1 MSSKRIIY
9 SILYTSLISAY
20 LLFVTG
26 CIKEDLSECN
36 TTITIMVK
44 AYDHTGSELP
54 FSEIQGI
61 VYLYIF
67 DDNLKYVET
76 ITTSIN
82 KKETIE
88 TLYGKGG
95 HIVSWTN
102 IDGNCNSILAEYKN
116 DCVIDLLSNS
126 TRAASYSIDPDDIF
140 HGDIAIGSQVSD
152 AEYILPIFRKVGSL
166 TIRVRNLKSF
176 TGFTDED
183 FSVIVHETFSTVD
196 FQGNFS
202 GDKVDYR
209 PSASFVSNN
218 NKEEYYIPSFNMVPE
233 EDGLQIDIYHK
244 TDLIA
249 SISQDNNREPIIV
262 REGQL
267 TNILIDLNSIL
278 STEIILT
285 PWDKEYIWKEF

>member
-1 MSSKRIIY
+1 
-9 SILYTSLISAY
+9 
-20 LLFVTG
+20 
-26 CIKEDLSECN
+26 
-36 TTITIMVK
+36 MVK